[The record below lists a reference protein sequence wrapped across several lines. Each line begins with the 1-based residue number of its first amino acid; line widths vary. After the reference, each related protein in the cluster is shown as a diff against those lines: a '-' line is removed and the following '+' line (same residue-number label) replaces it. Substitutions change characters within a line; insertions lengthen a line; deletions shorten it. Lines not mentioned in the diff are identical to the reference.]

1 MDDNVTRHL
10 DKELKRSDWDV
21 MITHYL
27 GLDHIG
33 HIEGPFNENM
43 RKKLNQMDEIFTKLY
58 EGLMKDVIFWKNNT
72 FDILFY

>member
-1 MDDNVTRHL
+1 MSKINWKILSKVDDNVTRHL
-10 DKELKRSDWDV
+10 DKELNRNDWDV

-43 RKKLNQMDEIFTKLY
+43 RKKLNQMDDIFTKLY
-58 EGLMKDVIFWKNNT
+58 EGLMKNVT
-72 FDILFY
+72 